1 MHAGKVS
8 TCAEGLS
15 TPKDADKTEAAFYLH
30 PSTKLRETR
39 AVGAIAA

>member
-8 TCAEGLS
+8 SCAEGLP
-15 TPKDADKTEAAFYLH
+15 TMKGVDKIEAAPCSH
-30 PSTKLRETR
+30 PSTKLRETS